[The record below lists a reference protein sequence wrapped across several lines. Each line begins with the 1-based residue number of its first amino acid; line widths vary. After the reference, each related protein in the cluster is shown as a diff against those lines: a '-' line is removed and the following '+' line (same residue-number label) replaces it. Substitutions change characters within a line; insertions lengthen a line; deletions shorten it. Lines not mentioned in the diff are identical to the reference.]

1 MNQEFGLKFV
11 KGVLRSFIRE
21 HYTDQKLTEVLAH
34 AQDGKL
40 SYFSCCCF
48 IGVVTA
54 DHALKGEARH
64 NNYSHYLVA
73 QELHGS
79 VQAEFAYAHLSQG
92 AGSYEAKDPLRR
104 KRLIPILRA
113 EMKRR
118 EKLRINILQLV
129 EAS

>member
-1 MNQEFGLKFV
+1 MSKLKFV

-40 SYFSCCCF
+40 AYLSCCCF

-54 DHALKGEARH
+54 THALKGEEKHMNAD
-64 NNYSHYLVA
+64 HYLA
-73 QELHGS
+73 ARELHGS
-79 VQAEFAYAHLSQG
+79 VQAEFAYAHLGQG
-92 AGSYEAKDPLRR
+92 ADSYEEQDPLRR
-104 KRLIPILRA
+104 KRLIPLLRA

-118 EKLRINILQLV
+118 EKLRTNTLQLV
-129 EAS
+129 EAN